1 MKKWLGLLV
10 IGLLAGAGLSGVEVR
25 PAEAETAPRLLA
37 ENAQPQ
43 IAQRAAGAK
52 AKPDALAA
60 GKGKGS
66 RRSNRPC
73 QAPRLR
79 RRRQSCLP

>member
-52 AKPDALAA
+52 AKPER
-60 GKGKGS
+60 GKGS